1 MKQEMK
7 SKKPVLHL
15 HVNHCIGP
23 PDLMV
28 WGRTEWSLVS
38 TLDLLWKLKLPALP
52 LPLSHF
58 VSDSVVALTSFVI
71 GTHCSLTGL
80 MPFSL
85 PQ

>member
-1 MKQEMK
+1 MVGVASSMRRQICSVVVMTDEMGMGMGYK
-7 SKKPVLHL
+7 HCPVVLFA
-15 HVNHCIGP
+15 NF
-23 PDLMV
+23 
-28 WGRTEWSLVS
+28 R
-38 TLDLLWKLKLPALP
+38 KLKLPALP